1 MTLQQA
7 QLDTANAYV
16 AEIAQLLLQSEKL
29 AGDWD
34 AAALS
39 VILDGQDYDASGFKY
54 SANGTITPFAPRE
67 RALYQKLI
75 AYRDFQTQHSG
86 DRPWKAC
93 LIQIDR
99 VANSFE
105 ITVEYDDP
113 LRWKITPKNL
123 AEMRMSLRP

>member
-1 MTLQQA
+1 MTPDQS
-7 QLDTANAYV
+7 QLDVSNTFV
-16 AEIAQLLLQSEKL
+16 SEIARLVLQSEDL
-29 AGDWD
+29 EGDWD
-34 AAALS
+34 AIALA
-39 VILDGQDYDASGFKY
+39 VILNGRNYDASGFKY
-54 SANGTITPFAPRE
+54 RGDDRPIPIAPPE
-67 RALYQKLI
+67 EAIYDKLI
-75 AYRDFQTQHSG
+75 AYRDFQAQRSG
-86 DRPWKAC
+86 TSPWKAC

>member
-1 MTLQQA
+1 MTVQQA
-7 QLDTANAYV
+7 QLDTANAYI
-16 AEIAQLLLQSEKL
+16 AEIARLLIQSEKL
-29 AGDWD
+29 TGEWD
-34 AAALS
+34 AAALG

-75 AYRDFQTQHSG
+75 AYRDFQARQSG
-86 DRPWKAC
+86 VPPWKAC

-99 VANSFE
+99 AANSFE
-105 ITVEYDDP
+105 IVVEYDDA

-123 AEMRMSLRP
+123 KQMQESMRP